1 MTAEA
6 QMEAEVLAEAEL
18 AQKREKLKG
27 LLKYEKSE
35 QFAEL
40 TAYCKEMEGKALEE
54 VREELENREQI
65 VVEYSLTS
73 ERKVYIEVLRDYVEK
88 ITNPE
93 FKEYIEKRIEAHI
106 SFCENRAGEDTP
118 IYTLLD
124 LKKFIRQEYHNLHF
138 YLEFCIE
145 SYKEE
150 KEEEVDKSA
159 Y

>member
-40 TAYCKEMEGKALEE
+40 TAYCKDMENKALVE
-54 VREELENREQI
+54 VQEELENREEI
-65 VVEYSLTS
+65 IIEYSTVS
-73 ERKVYIEVLRDYVEK
+73 ERKIYIEVLRDYVDK

-93 FKEYIEKRIEAHI
+93 FKEYIEKRIEAHV

-118 IYTLLD
+118 IYSLLD

-150 KEEEVDKSA
+150 KEQDEDNSA